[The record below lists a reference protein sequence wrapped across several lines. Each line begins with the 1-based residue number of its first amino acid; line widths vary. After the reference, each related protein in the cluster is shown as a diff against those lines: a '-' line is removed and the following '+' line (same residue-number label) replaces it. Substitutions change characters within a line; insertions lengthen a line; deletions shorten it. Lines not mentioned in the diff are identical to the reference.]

1 MRALFWSRRAPGRKL
16 VLESV
21 CPAECVTLLLL
32 QLGAGISQKPELGT
46 HLQMVSIHFG
56 RWEVVVSERNEQIV
70 WKSNILKHFA
80 WKPSERGVCGSLEV
94 GCTGLRSVGDKHHA
108 KGCAGQQT
116 GVVSTPKSLLHI
128 TRDRR
133 LLRFKCSLPP
143 GSMKIS
149 LTFSGSRV
157 LSKVVQVCRF
167 WKFPW
172 KNPTMCL
179 VCDCFPLVD
188 SLYGTG
194 PLCCVSCSQSHCCAI
209 ASVRS
214 GCCKQRNKQKITF

>member
-1 MRALFWSRRAPGRKL
+1 MCNPASSSTWRLNQPEARVRDAPPDGL
-16 VLESV
+16 D
-21 CPAECVTLLLL
+21 TLW
-32 QLGAGISQKPELGT
+32 QVRGCGVREKWTDCMKEQ
-46 HLQMVSIHFG
+46 HF
-56 RWEVVVSERNEQIV
+56 ETFC
-70 WKSNILKHFA
+70 LKTIT
-80 WKPSERGVCGSLEV
+80 ERGVCYGSLEV
-94 GCTGLRSVGDKHHA
+94 GCTGLRSVGDKHYA

-116 GVVSTPKSLLHI
+116 GMVSTPKSLLHI

-157 LSKVVQVCRF
+157 LSRVVQVCRF

-188 SLYGTG
+188 RLYGPG
-194 PLCCVSCSQSHCCAI
+194 PLGCVSCSQSRCCAI

-214 GCCKQRNKQKITF
+214 SCCKQRNKQKITF